1 MSKRKYTHIKG
12 LEKQIVSMREV
23 GMTRQE
29 IADELGLEKEQ
40 IKNWV
45 ARYNRRK
52 AGLLQGLPATPKGH
66 PRKMQL
72 ATEEDYARTIARL
85 QMENK
90 LLRDFLQST
99 EWLYLSMIRDL
110 IDRYIYF
117 YNYERIQN
125 KTGVAPLTLQTGA
138 VQNEDGIFYLPVDPK
153 PPDARSVSSNSR
165 TSV

>member
-12 LEKQIVSMREV
+12 IEMQIVSMREA

-52 AGLLQGLPATPKGH
+52 ADLLQGLPIRPKGR
-66 PRKMQL
+66 PRKRPL
-72 ATEEDYARTIARL
+72 TTEEEYTRTIARL

-90 LLRDFLQST
+90 LLRDFLEFT
-99 EWLYLSMIRDL
+99 ERM
-110 IDRYIYF
+110 
-117 YNYERIQN
+117 
-125 KTGVAPLTLQTGA
+125 
-138 VQNEDGIFYLPVDPK
+138 
-153 PPDARSVSSNSR
+153 
-165 TSV
+165 

>member
-12 LEKQIVSMREV
+12 IEMQIVSMREA

-52 AGLLQGLPATPKGH
+52 ADLLQGLPIRPKGR
-66 PRKMQL
+66 PRKRPL
-72 ATEEDYARTIARL
+72 TTEEEYTRTIARL

-90 LLRDFLQST
+90 LLRDFLQFT
-99 EWLYLSMIRDL
+99 ERM
-110 IDRYIYF
+110 
-117 YNYERIQN
+117 
-125 KTGVAPLTLQTGA
+125 
-138 VQNEDGIFYLPVDPK
+138 
-153 PPDARSVSSNSR
+153 
-165 TSV
+165 